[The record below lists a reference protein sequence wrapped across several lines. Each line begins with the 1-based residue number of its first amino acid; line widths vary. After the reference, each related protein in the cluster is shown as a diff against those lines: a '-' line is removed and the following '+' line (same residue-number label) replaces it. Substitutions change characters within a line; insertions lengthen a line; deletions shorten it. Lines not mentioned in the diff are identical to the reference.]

1 MRTNVEWM
9 ILYTLCIES
18 GNYRMILFEMICH
31 DNCGR
36 LNDYDSFVRIPKRK
50 GEEWAKKQACAVI
63 EFEMK
68 KIFRGLGQ

>member
-1 MRTNVEWM
+1 
-9 ILYTLCIES
+9 
-18 GNYRMILFEMICH
+18 MILFEMICH

>member
-1 MRTNVEWM
+1 MRTNIEWM

-36 LNDYDSFVRIPKRK
+36 LNDYDSLMRIAKRK
-50 GEEWAKKQACAVI
+50 GKEWAEKQANELI
-63 EFEMK
+63 EKEMK
-68 KIFRGLGQ
+68 KLFRGLGR